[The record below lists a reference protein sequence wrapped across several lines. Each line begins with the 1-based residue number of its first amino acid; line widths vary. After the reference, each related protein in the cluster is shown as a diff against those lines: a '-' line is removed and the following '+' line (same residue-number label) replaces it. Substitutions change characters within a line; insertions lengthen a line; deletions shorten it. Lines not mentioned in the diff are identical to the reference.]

1 LNIFIHQL
9 WAGLL
14 DRKKIL
20 EEKLP
25 VWGWYQFML
34 CQSVALLFFGL
45 VSMGL
50 AQGSAENLARAQE
63 GMGEQS
69 WPKKPGNQ
77 VSPFAGKMTDF
88 KQIDMKNY
96 EKGKSFDG
104 ARVYGDRKE
113 STLAS
118 TPLWEQRSSKMGGKE
133 SSWSGRQTSGM
144 DARRNQ
150 EYGDGQISS
159 WQKKEELE
167 MKSVAS
173 KEGPDWISRASPKF
187 QNHEGGVV
195 MYGGRLTR
203 VRQTVVRDD
212 SSGKRDLGQ
221 DRKEMFSPTE
231 VQRLLEAK
239 GRTTDPHQPAPVK
252 GEIRAESAGAFRPVV
267 AGSSPSSP

>member
-1 LNIFIHQL
+1 MQL
-9 WAGLL
+9 QIISLFLL
-14 DRKKIL
+14 
-20 EEKLP
+20 
-25 VWGWYQFML
+25 
-34 CQSVALLFFGL
+34 GL
-45 VSMGL
+45 VSTGW
-50 AQGSAENLARAQE
+50 AQGSAENLSHAQE

-88 KQIDMKNY
+88 KQMDMKNY

-118 TPLWEQRSSKMGGKE
+118 TPLWEQRSSRMGGKE

-173 KEGPDWISRASPKF
+173 KDGPDWISRESSKF
-187 QNHEGGVV
+187 QSREGGVV
-195 MYGGRLTR
+195 MYEGRLTR
-203 VRQTVVRDD
+203 VRETAKDD
-212 SSGKRDLGQ
+212 SSGNRDLGEG
-221 DRKEMFSPTE
+221 RKEMFSPNE

-239 GRTTDPHQPAPVK
+239 GRTTDPHQPSPVK
-252 GEIRAESAGAFRPVV
+252 GEIKAESAGAFRPVV
-267 AGSSPSSP
+267 AGSSPNSP